1 MITEIT
7 IIDGEIISV
16 HHVGVLILKN
26 FVVDDNIN
34 NPNKNINGHGYIKTI
49 LDESSIKKFGN
60 SAVIFKNKLV
70 ITKQKNG

>member
-34 NPNKNINGHGYIKTI
+34 NPNKNIN
-49 LDESSIKKFGN
+49 
-60 SAVIFKNKLV
+60 
-70 ITKQKNG
+70 